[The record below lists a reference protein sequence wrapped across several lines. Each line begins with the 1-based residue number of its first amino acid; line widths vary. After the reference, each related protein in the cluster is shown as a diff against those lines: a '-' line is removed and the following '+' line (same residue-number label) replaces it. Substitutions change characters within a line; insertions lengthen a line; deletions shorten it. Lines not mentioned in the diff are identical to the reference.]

1 MALRSELGKVRGL
14 GAAGA
19 GTSHFLLQRAT
30 AIGLVLLITFLWASL
45 LGHVGSDYATMIA
58 WLRQPLV
65 AVIVGAF
72 IVVAT
77 LHVRLGLRTVIE
89 DYVHDKGTKL
99 ISLLLV
105 GAFTWLG
112 AGFGLLC
119 VLKIAL
125 GN

>member
-19 GTSHFLLQRAT
+19 GTSHFIVQRAT
-30 AIGLVLLITFLWASL
+30 AIGLLLLVTFLWASL

-72 IVVAT
+72 VLVAA
-77 LHVRLGLRTVIE
+77 LHIRLGLRTVIE
-89 DYVHDKGTKL
+89 DYVHDTGSKL
-99 ISLLLV
+99 ACLLLA